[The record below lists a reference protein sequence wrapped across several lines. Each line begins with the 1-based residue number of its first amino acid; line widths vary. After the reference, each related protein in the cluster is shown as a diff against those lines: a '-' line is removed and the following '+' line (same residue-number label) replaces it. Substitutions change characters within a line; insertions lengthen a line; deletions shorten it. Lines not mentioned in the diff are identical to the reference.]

1 MHRLPTGLPN
11 HNSIASE
18 GGYCLII
25 SESVIFFTPK
35 MYLGSHGFHGEPS
48 FIYAEGAPKNWKM
61 ALRLRPRIVKH
72 KVSLRFVAFL
82 HVFED
87 INKALDWLRRSIN

>member
-1 MHRLPTGLPN
+1 MLLFAKNITIYSYSTECH
-11 HNSIASE
+11 
-18 GGYCLII
+18 
-25 SESVIFFTPK
+25 
-35 MYLGSHGFHGEPS
+35 GSHCEPS

-72 KVSLRFVAFL
+72 KVSLRFVALL